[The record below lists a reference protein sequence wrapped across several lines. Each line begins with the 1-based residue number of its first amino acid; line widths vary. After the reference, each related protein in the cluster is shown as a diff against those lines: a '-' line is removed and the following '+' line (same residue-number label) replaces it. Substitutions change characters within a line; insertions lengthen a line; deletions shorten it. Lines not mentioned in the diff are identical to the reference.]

1 MRESGTREED
11 RGSAA
16 YAAKV
21 GKLAGG
27 GRDVATGLMGLNAPD
42 VLLVGGAFGALGYVL
57 AWLFGQVPAI
67 GDQPWTNTV
76 ALSVVSTAII
86 ARLAFGSTGAFGR
99 VRSGDNRWRPS
110 ATAAWLPWMSHPNQL
125 LVIGLGM
132 ALAISWTTV
141 QVPASASVW
150 FGFAGASLIF
160 LQNGTKMPVWH
171 HIALAT
177 ETAVIA
183 SGGNLWW
190 GVGFGLGAVFVGEIM
205 AMLFL
210 AHGDTHIDPP
220 ACALAVA
227 GTLIAVLTAV
237 GAFDFT
243 GDAVIIVAV
252 AVAAVGYGVVT
263 LLRQRPNSSE
273 AGAVAAAA

>member
-1 MRESGTREED
+1 
-11 RGSAA
+11 
-16 YAAKV
+16 
-21 GKLAGG
+21 
-27 GRDVATGLMGLNAPD
+27 
-42 VLLVGGAFGALGYVL
+42 
-57 AWLFGQVPAI
+57 
-67 GDQPWTNTV
+67 
-76 ALSVVSTAII
+76 
-86 ARLAFGSTGAFGR
+86 
-99 VRSGDNRWRPS
+99 
-110 ATAAWLPWMSHPNQL
+110 
-125 LVIGLGM
+125 
-132 ALAISWTTV
+132 
-141 QVPASASVW
+141 
-150 FGFAGASLIF
+150 
-160 LQNGTKMPVWH
+160 
-171 HIALAT
+171 
-177 ETAVIA
+177 
-183 SGGNLWW
+183 
-190 GVGFGLGAVFVGEIM
+190 VFVGEIM